1 MLARA
6 AGALKRRSLQEPLTH
21 KPTDTVEEES
31 RRKLMYRKLFAAV
44 ALTAL
49 AALPLRADTFTID
62 PSHSE
67 VTFQIRHLVSQVR
80 GRFNEFSGTVQMD
93 PKNLPGSSVEFQ
105 IKATSI
111 DTNAPDRDKH
121 LRSADF
127 FDVEKFPEITFK
139 SKSIKPTGKDT
150 YNVTGTLT
158 MHGVSKEVT
167 LPVTYLGQVSM
178 RGTARA
184 GFETATTL
192 DRKEYGIVWNRA
204 LDSGGALLGDNV
216 KVEINLETVKKEEAK
231 PGK

>member
-1 MLARA
+1 MN
-6 AGALKRRSLQEPLTH
+6 
-21 KPTDTVEEES
+21 
-31 RRKLMYRKLFAAV
+31 RKLFTAV
-44 ALTAL
+44 VLTAL
-49 AALPLRADTFTID
+49 AALPLRADSFAVD
-62 PSHSE
+62 PAHSE

-80 GRFNEFSGTVQMD
+80 GRFNDFAGNIQMD
-93 PKNLPGSSVEFQ
+93 PKNLANSSVEFQ

-139 SKSIKPTGKDT
+139 SKSIKPAGKDT
-150 YNVTGTLT
+150 YDVTGTLT

-167 LPVTYLGQVSM
+167 LPVSYLGQASM

-184 GFETATTL
+184 GFATTTTL
-192 DRKEYGIVWNRA
+192 DRKDYGIVWNRA
-204 LDSGGALLGDNV
+204 LDNGGAILGDDV
-216 KVEINLETVKKEEAK
+216 EVEINLETVKKDEAK